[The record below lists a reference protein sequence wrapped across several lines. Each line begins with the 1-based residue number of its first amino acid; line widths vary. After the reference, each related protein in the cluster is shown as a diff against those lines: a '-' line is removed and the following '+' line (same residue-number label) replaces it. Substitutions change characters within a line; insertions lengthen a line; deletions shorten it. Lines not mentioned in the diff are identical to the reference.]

1 MFRVGSIWIKC
12 FLFIEWPN
20 LKILWLSCRVT
31 LSKAGP
37 PLSFVSHV
45 QAAANGLSTSTLLW
59 CGHIT
64 LINITLT
71 WGMEDKFS
79 WLCLSLEGLRSQN
92 EERSQIFKFIS
103 QVIEIAR
110 TSHLIPLHTP
120 NAVLFDKY
128 WQQQFRF
135 FKASSSH
142 QPSLLQT
149 GIIVLL
155 TPPSTLDNT
164 IKGYPRSC
172 FISMLSSQKHG
183 RCLKDRIEM
192 LTS

>member
-20 LKILWLSCRVT
+20 LKILWLPCHVT
-31 LSKAGP
+31 LPKAGP

-45 QAAANGLSTSTLLW
+45 QATANKISTSTLLW

-64 LINITLT
+64 LINITLM

-79 WLCLSLEGLRSQN
+79 WLCLSLEGLRSQS

-110 TSHLIPLHTP
+110 TSHLILLHTP
-120 NAVLFDKY
+120 KAVLFDKY

-142 QPSLLQT
+142 QPK
-149 GIIVLL
+149 
-155 TPPSTLDNT
+155 PAANMH
-164 IKGYPRSC
+164 Y
-172 FISMLSSQKHG
+172 SSSH
-183 RCLKDRIEM
+183 
-192 LTS
+192 TSQHLR